1 MLPSFGKAFNPPG
14 KKDNKE
20 KQMNQIQ
27 KEYSEAKA
35 FYLFCEVESDMAEEE
50 FIKANQIKNKD
61 GLLVKR
67 IYSIED
73 EKEFDRF
80 NEKFYSENAHIADT
94 TCQAREELRE
104 KEKALVDYA
113 MSIIP
118 AKLAD
123 QLRSCL
129 YIMAHRQKIIDI
141 IMELDTRTVPACLG

>member
-1 MLPSFGKAFNPPG
+1 
-14 KKDNKE
+14 
-20 KQMNQIQ
+20 MNQIQ

-35 FYLFCEVESDMAEEE
+35 FYLFCEVESDMAEQE

-73 EKEFDRF
+73 EKEFDRL
-80 NEKFYSENAHIADT
+80 NEKFYSENAHIADMT
-94 TCQAREELRE
+94 SQAREELRE
-104 KEKALVDYA
+104 KEKALVNYA

-123 QLRSCL
+123 QLRSGL
-129 YIMAHRQKIIDI
+129 HIITFRQQIIDI
-141 IMELDTRTVPACLG
+141 IMELDAKTVPSCFLGKMEGGKLKGKRG